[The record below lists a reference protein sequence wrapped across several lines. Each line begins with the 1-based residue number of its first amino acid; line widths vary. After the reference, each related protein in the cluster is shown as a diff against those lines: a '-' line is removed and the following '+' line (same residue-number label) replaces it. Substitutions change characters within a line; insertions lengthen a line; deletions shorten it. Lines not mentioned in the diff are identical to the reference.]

1 MDKTTRHA
9 LLVEQRR
16 QEIVDLLQA
25 KGSVNT
31 EDLCEYFKVSQMT
44 IWRDLKVLEDREM
57 IKRVHGGALLAGQMD
72 EPVYTRKQSVNRAA
86 KERIARYA
94 CQHYVHDN
102 QIIIMEAGTTVMAM
116 CRYLTQRNLTVITNG
131 LGTLNELSQRVPQV
145 QVLSCGGMLRDVGL
159 TFVGPQ
165 AEQFFHNV
173 RAHTL
178 FLSATGITLADGICD
193 PNLLEIQIKQSMA
206 ASVQQIVLLLDRF
219 KFGVHSLKNI
229 LPMHKID
236 VLITDETLPDDY
248 RAWLEREGVTLK
260 IAP

>member
-1 MDKTTRHA
+1 MGKTTRHA

-16 QEIVDLLQA
+16 REIVDLLQM

-31 EDLCEYFKVSQMT
+31 EGLCEHFNVSQMT
-44 IWRDLKVLEDREM
+44 IWRDLKVLEDRDM
-57 IKRVHGGALLAGQMD
+57 LKRVHGGAMLVGQMD
-72 EPVYTRKQSVNRAA
+72 EPIYTRKQSVNRHA

-116 CRYLTQRNLTVITNG
+116 CKYLNHQNLTVITNG
-131 LGTLNELSQRVPQV
+131 LGTLNELATHVPQI

-165 AEQFFHNV
+165 AEQFFQHV

-178 FLSATGITLADGICD
+178 FLSATGISLGDGIYD
-193 PNLLEIQIKQSMA
+193 PNLLEIQVKQAMA
-206 ASVQQIVLLLDRF
+206 ASAQQVVLLLDRF
-219 KFGVHSLKNI
+219 KLGVHSLKNI
-229 LPMHKID
+229 LPIAQID
-236 VLITDETLPDDY
+236 VLITDEVLPDEY
-248 RAWLEREGVTLK
+248 QRWLTGEGVT
-260 IAP
+260 IVVAP